1 MYGQYINHMQAI
13 FDNPP
18 YALDMATH
26 LRKLREASGL
36 TVRELARQIGENHTN
51 VLYWE
56 SSGNLPRSNVLVPMA
71 KALGVTVEHLLGEA
85 KPRRAPVAG
94 GRLGQLVEKVSS
106 LPRRQQ
112 EKVIDMFETV
122 LVGQQTK
129 AASH

>member
-1 MYGQYINHMQAI
+1 MQVLFSAL
-13 FDNPP
+13 P
-18 YALDMATH
+18 YDADMSKAASR
-26 LRKLREASGL
+26 LRHFREKAGL
-36 TVRELARQIGENHTN
+36 SLRELARQIGEQPSN
-51 VLYWE
+51 VSYWE
-56 SSGNLPRSNVLVPMA
+56 RSGGLPRADLLMPIASS
-71 KALGVTVEHLLGEA
+71 LGVSVEELLGKT